1 MRATRLSRVATA
13 VAAGLAALALGRTAE
28 AAFLLDWTTVV
39 NNGDSPPGY
48 ETTGKKYF
56 SYNQPSINDDGL
68 VVFRARAKKPG
79 PEGGGGSGGTSGGPV
94 RGIWTSQMDTATGSF
109 PGPIT
114 QIAVA
119 RDTLVPAPNSLG
131 APFNEFP
138 AFPRIDANTSTL
150 AFRGQSEPVLEYQ
163 VGWTTDPET
172 GEEVPETTRGGT
184 SGVYTNPTGTLVT
197 GASLLGNVSN
207 AVYTA
212 NPDLSR
218 FEVPGTAGAAPGT
231 KFDQFPGAPSPDG
244 SLVAFKGNY
253 TVQIGTDTAGNA
265 ITEGKTGIF
274 YRDVVAVGGTSPVQH
289 IASSGMY
296 IPPEAQPGGQGTAV
310 FGSTA
315 PPSAADGHVVFTG
328 LDVEEAPTAGGIF
341 LAPLAPDPTLTTLV
355 GFNTVV
361 PGLSST
367 ATFNRFGEALSFDD
381 GYVGFWGAWGTD
393 TREVTVWCAADGE
406 TSRQAAC
413 MDGGTLR
420 DGGNPDNP
428 ADYFYTQEVPEDQG
442 IFLAD
447 ISSLLDDNA
456 GNDNLVIRMIA
467 QTGVGGFDDFL
478 FWNFSGA
485 PETGGGDEGG
495 DDREPPRWR
504 STSFVAVD
512 GENVV
517 FMAQKDGKKGLYGML
532 GGVLDVILET
542 GMPGGYVDGAATGL
556 PIIGIGVERDG
567 FRNNR
572 LAITASFADD
582 ENSWAGIYVTNI
594 PDGVPPQGEIPEPG
608 TLALGLAGL
617 GGLGFSRRRKR
628 G

>member
-1 MRATRLSRVATA
+1 MA
-13 VAAGLAALALGRTAE
+13 
-28 AAFLLDWTTVV
+28 
-39 NNGDSPPGY
+39 
-48 ETTGKKYF
+48 
-56 SYNQPSINDDGL
+56 
-68 VVFRARAKKPG
+68 
-79 PEGGGGSGGTSGGPV
+79 PEG
-94 RGIWTSQMDTATGSF
+94 
-109 PGPIT
+109 PIVEV
-114 QIAVA
+114 AVA
-119 RDTLVPAPNSLG
+119 RQTPVPEPNNLG

-138 AFPRIDANTSTL
+138 AFPRTDANTDTL

-163 VGWTTDPET
+163 VGIDTTTTPPEAI
-172 GEEVPETTRGGT
+172 TTRGGT
-184 SGVYTNPTGTLVT
+184 SGVYTSPTGPLVT

-207 AVYTA
+207 VPYSS

-218 FEVPGTAGAAPGT
+218 FQVPTSAGAAPGT

-244 SLVAFKGNY
+244 NLVAFKGNFSVDDPSSQDP
-253 TVQIGTDTAGNA
+253 TVTI
-265 ITEGKTGIF
+265 GKTGIF
-274 YRDVVAVGGTSPVQH
+274 YRDASGYSPVQH
-289 IASSGMY
+289 IASSGMD

-315 PPSAADGHVVFTG
+315 PPSAADGYVVLTG

-341 LAPLAPDPTLTTLV
+341 LAPLALDSTLTTLV

-361 PGLSST
+361 PGLSHT

-381 GYVGFWGAWGTD
+381 GHVGFWGAWGTD
-393 TREVTVWCAADGE
+393 TREVTVWCSADGE

-447 ISSLLDDNA
+447 IASLLDDNA

-485 PETGGGDEGG
+485 PEETAGGDHRDGGDEG
-495 DDREPPRWR
+495 DSREPPRWR

-532 GGVLDVILET
+532 GGILDVILDST
-542 GMPGGYVDGAATGL
+542 MPGGYVDGAATGL

-567 FRNNR
+567 FRNDR

-582 ENSWAGIYVTNI
+582 ENSWAGIYVTSI
-594 PDGVPPQGEIPEPG
+594 PEGSIPQGNVPEPG

-617 GGLGFSRRRKR
+617 AGLGFSRRRR
-628 G
+628 TRR